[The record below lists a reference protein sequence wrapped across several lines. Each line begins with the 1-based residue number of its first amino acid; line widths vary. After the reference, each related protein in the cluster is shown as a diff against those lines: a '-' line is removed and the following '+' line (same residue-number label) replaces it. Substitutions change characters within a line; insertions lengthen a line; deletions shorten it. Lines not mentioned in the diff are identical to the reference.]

1 MEVLHALFLPKSEIP
16 KPKPGTMKTLNLN
29 PKPKKKPCP
38 DLQEDLSNINSPR
51 LVQKTLRFYRG
62 CLRFQRG
69 FDKIFMKLYIRVIAS
84 IRNIAF
90 QLLDFPSSLGLSS
103 DPRYTGLYKYTARNP
118 RAPPTTLNSP
128 NCPRPYI
135 LNPKL

>member
-29 PKPKKKPCP
+29 PKPPKKKPCH

-69 FDKIFMKLYIRVIAS
+69 FDKNLYEALH
-84 IRNIAF
+84 
-90 QLLDFPSSLGLSS
+90 QS
-103 DPRYTGLYKYTARNP
+103 DCQYSKYRFST
-118 RAPPTTLNSP
+118 S
-128 NCPRPYI
+128 
-135 LNPKL
+135 